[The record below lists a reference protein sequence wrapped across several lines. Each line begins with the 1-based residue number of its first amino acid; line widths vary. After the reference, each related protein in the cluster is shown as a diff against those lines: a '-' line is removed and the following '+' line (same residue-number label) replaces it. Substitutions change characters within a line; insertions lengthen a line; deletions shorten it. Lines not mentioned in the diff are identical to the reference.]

1 MRYVELRR
9 HTGNERDRLTPQGA
23 ADAERIGRE
32 RLCPQYAAFISTGA
46 ARATQM
52 LEILRHAAGQ
62 DGTPITVV
70 AGLRSWVESGWGD
83 AAKGA
88 GLDAMR
94 AIDPDLVEKE
104 SEARL
109 GA

>member
-1 MRYVELRR
+1 MPRGR
-9 HTGNERDRLTPQGA
+9 PGA
-23 ADAERIGRE
+23 AVPAVRSVHFHRRGARYPDAG
-32 RLCPQYAAFISTGA
+32 
-46 ARATQM
+46 
-52 LEILRHAAGQ
+52 ILRHAAGQ

-70 AGLRSWVESGWGD
+70 AGLRSWAESRWGD

-88 GLDAMR
+88 DLDAMR